1 MTSVQQVRPDEWRVW
16 RLLRLAALAEA
27 PQAFASTLSDW
38 TGVGDTEARWRDR
51 LISVPANFVA
61 LVNGTPAGQVS
72 AARTAEDDVVELIGL
87 WVSPDARNLSVGRS
101 LIEAVIAW
109 ATTQE
114 VTTVC
119 LRVNNDNHVA
129 ARLYERCGFSMTG
142 SVPIGDEHEMILH
155 LKPS

>member
-1 MTSVQQVRPDEWRVW
+1 MIRVEPVQPDEWRVW
-16 RLLRLAALAEA
+16 RVLRLAALAEA

-51 LISVPANFVA
+51 LISVPANLVA

-72 AARTAEDDVVELIGL
+72 ATRTAEDQVVELIGL
-87 WVSPDARNLSVGRS
+87 WVSPDARSLGVGRS

-109 ATTQE
+109 AKTQD
-114 VTTVC
+114 VTAVC
-119 LRVNNDNHVA
+119 LHVNRYNHDA

-142 SVPIGDEHEMILH
+142 SVPNGDEHEMVLP